1 MEVEKLRS
9 EYPHGHPEFIPLAL
23 EEIRLHSDKNHDYA
37 SGGPPLGNFER
48 AAAILKLYPDFPYD
62 TPEGWAML
70 HVIKQLDAVLWG
82 LSRRITHKVEGLESR
97 LGDISVYAKIVRC
110 ILRGTGR
117 IKPKILGR
125 LSGLQGIG
133 MSGSPFNQ
141 ETYEEVHRGQK

>member
-1 MEVEKLRS
+1 MNISEVIRDMEVEKLRS

-82 LSRRITHKVEGLESR
+82 LSRRITHKVEGLEPR

-110 ILRGTGR
+110 ILRE
-117 IKPKILGR
+117 K
-125 LSGLQGIG
+125 
-133 MSGSPFNQ
+133 F
-141 ETYEEVHRGQK
+141 YGQK